1 MEVVTTE
8 LDPDR
13 RGRHSEPAWGRE
25 MFDSLR
31 DEDPFDWLGFAD
43 RD

>member
-1 MEVVTTE
+1 MAAMTGD
-8 LDPDR
+8 LDLDR
-13 RGRHSEPAWGRE
+13 RGLHAEPEWSRE

-43 RD
+43 AG